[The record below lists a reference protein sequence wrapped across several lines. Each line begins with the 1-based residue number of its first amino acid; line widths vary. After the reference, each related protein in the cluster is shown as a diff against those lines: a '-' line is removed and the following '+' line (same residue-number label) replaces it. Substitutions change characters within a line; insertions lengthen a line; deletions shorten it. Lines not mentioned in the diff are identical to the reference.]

1 VKIPPDFRPRRV
13 LVLRLRGLGDVVL
26 SSAVV
31 DALVRAYPGAAIDF
45 LSGAPSRPLLEAD
58 PRLDGVFLRDD
69 RSSAGEGRVQSGSR
83 ADAIRWIR
91 RRRPD
96 LVVDLF
102 SNPVTALFTALSGA
116 LWRVGLSKRLRALA
130 YNVRVP
136 RFRGA
141 PEDDRRYAGDV
152 QLDFLRDA
160 GIRWEGRA
168 RARVFLEPEDREFA
182 ERALGELGYRP
193 GAPFGA
199 VLPGGSWES
208 KRWRPSGF
216 ADVGRYL
223 ARELGQPTLVVWG
236 PPEREDAERI
246 ASTLGEAGRLA
257 PPSTLRC
264 MAALLGRSALLVATD
279 CLGRHLAI
287 VQDVPTVG
295 IFGSTDPSDWTP
307 RDGPHRVVG
316 GSSGDVARLR
326 DLPAEPVVH
335 AVRSLLDER
344 RLDAR
349 DAPF

>member
-1 VKIPPDFRPRRV
+1 LKIPADFRPRRV

-26 SSAVV
+26 SSGVV
-31 DALVRAYPGAAIDF
+31 EALGRAYPEAAIDF
-45 LSGAPSRPLLEAD
+45 LSGAPSRALREAD

-69 RSSAGEGRVQSGSR
+69 RASEREGRVQSGSR
-83 ADAIRWIR
+83 ADAVRWIR

-116 LWRVGLSKRLRALA
+116 RWRIGLSKRLRALA

-141 PEDDRRYAGDV
+141 PEDDHRYAGDV

-160 GIRWEGRA
+160 GIRWEGDA
-168 RARVFLEPEDREFA
+168 RARVFLEPDDREFA
-182 ERALGELGYRP
+182 DRALRDLGYRS

-199 VLPGGSWES
+199 VLPGGSWAS
-208 KRWRPSGF
+208 KRWRPGGF
-216 ADVGRYL
+216 AEVGAVL

-236 PPEREDAERI
+236 PPERDDAVTI
-246 ASTLGEAGRLA
+246 AAALGADGRLA
-257 PPSTLRC
+257 PPSTLRR
-264 MAALLGRSALLVATD
+264 MAALLGRPALLVATD
-279 CLGRHLAI
+279 CLGRHFAI

-307 RDGPHRVVG
+307 RDGPHRAVG
-316 GSSGDVARLR
+316 GPGEGSVPLR
-326 DLPAEPVVH
+326 DLPAEPVVL
-335 AVRSLLDER
+335 AARSLLDER

-349 DAPF
+349 DPPS